1 MANQK
6 LEDQLSLALDT
17 PAQMREKS
25 DNLDTGYAPSENT
38 WELIVKYNGN
48 LDRLTGGI
56 RVEPLIAGYAIVTIP
71 ENLIGA
77 FSRMEEI
84 EFIEKPKKLYPQVT
98 AGLGASC
105 FYPLLQPVSGKA
117 LSGQGVYMAILDS
130 GIDYT
135 DPMFRY
141 ADGTTKIAWLWDQG
155 KRADAEK
162 GEKPPQGFFTGV
174 EYSRKMLNANLQ
186 KNSER
191 LTTDVTGHGTNVA
204 KIAVQGAPESEL
216 IVVKLDTARGTY
228 PSTVSLLRAFT
239 YVAKKAQAEN
249 MPVAINLSYGNTY
262 GAHDGSSLLERFI
275 DNITEVGRNV
285 ICIGA
290 GNEGASAGHFA
301 GKLSENEIQRISF
314 AMGTYERSFSLQLW
328 KWYADRMDISILSPA
343 GEQYLIRNQDAGGE
357 AQQAV
362 MEQTKLLIFSGRPQ
376 PYRKREEVYI
386 DFIPVE
392 TYLNTGIWT
401 IEITPRR
408 IANGELRLY
417 MPSAVVRSEN
427 TRFLLPSPAQTLT
440 IPSTAQKV
448 ITVGAY
454 NAYVRSYAAFSGRG
468 DAGSDRAENS
478 KPDLAAP
485 GVNIRIGEGE
495 GGAVVS
501 GTSYATPFVTAAAA
515 LLMEYG
521 IVQGNDPFLYGEK
534 VKAYLHAGARQ
545 LPGYDMWPNDQVG
558 WGENV
563 IIRSHGRKSVKS
575 SVSVHFPNTETK
587 HFFHNF
593 EENLPGLDAK

>member
-262 GAHDGSSLLERFI
+262 GAHE
-275 DNITEVGRNV
+275 
-285 ICIGA
+285 
-290 GNEGASAGHFA
+290 
-301 GKLSENEIQRISF
+301 
-314 AMGTYERSFSLQLW
+314 
-328 KWYADRMDISILSPA
+328 
-343 GEQYLIRNQDAGGE
+343 
-357 AQQAV
+357 
-362 MEQTKLLIFSGRPQ
+362 
-376 PYRKREEVYI
+376 PY
-386 DFIPVE
+386 
-392 TYLNTGIWT
+392 N
-401 IEITPRR
+401 
-408 IANGELRLY
+408 
-417 MPSAVVRSEN
+417 
-427 TRFLLPSPAQTLT
+427 
-440 IPSTAQKV
+440 
-448 ITVGAY
+448 
-454 NAYVRSYAAFSGRG
+454 
-468 DAGSDRAENS
+468 
-478 KPDLAAP
+478 
-485 GVNIRIGEGE
+485 
-495 GGAVVS
+495 
-501 GTSYATPFVTAAAA
+501 
-515 LLMEYG
+515 
-521 IVQGNDPFLYGEK
+521 
-534 VKAYLHAGARQ
+534 
-545 LPGYDMWPNDQVG
+545 
-558 WGENV
+558 
-563 IIRSHGRKSVKS
+563 
-575 SVSVHFPNTETK
+575 
-587 HFFHNF
+587 
-593 EENLPGLDAK
+593 

>member
-191 LTTDVTGHGTNVA
+191 LTTDATGHGTNVA

-328 KWYADRMDISILSPA
+328 KWYADRMDISIMSPA
-343 GEQYLIRNQDAGGE
+343 GEQYLIRNQNAGGE

-362 MEQTKLLIFSGRPQ
+362 MEQTQLLIFSGRPQ

-468 DAGSDRAENS
+468 DADSDRAENS

-545 LPGYDMWPNDQVG
+545 LPGYDIWPNDQVG
-558 WGENV
+558 WGALC
-563 IIRSHGRKSVKS
+563 
-575 SVSVHFPNTETK
+575 VSES
-587 HFFHNF
+587 
-593 EENLPGLDAK
+593 LPEK

>member
-343 GEQYLIRNQDAGGE
+343 GEQYLIRNQNAGGE

-468 DAGSDRAENS
+468 DAGSDRAENN
-478 KPDLAAP
+478 KPDLVAP

-545 LPGYDMWPNDQVG
+545 LPGYDIWPNDQVG
-558 WGENV
+558 WGALCLE
-563 IIRSHGRKSVKS
+563 S
-575 SVSVHFPNTETK
+575 S
-587 HFFHNF
+587 
-593 EENLPGLDAK
+593 LPSI

>member
-314 AMGTYERSFSLQLW
+314 AMGTYERSFSMQLW

-343 GEQYLIRNQDAGGE
+343 GEQYLIRNQNAGGE

-362 MEQTKLLIFSGRPQ
+362 MEQTQLLIFSGRPQ

-468 DAGSDRAENS
+468 DAGSDRAENN

-545 LPGYDMWPNDQVG
+545 LPGYDIWPNDQVG
-558 WGENV
+558 WGALC
-563 IIRSHGRKSVKS
+563 
-575 SVSVHFPNTETK
+575 VSES
-587 HFFHNF
+587 
-593 EENLPGLDAK
+593 LPGE

>member
-25 DNLDTGYAPSENT
+25 DNLDTGYAPEENT

-239 YVAKKAQAEN
+239 YVAKKSQAEN
-249 MPVAINLSYGNTY
+249 VPVAINLSYGNTY

-314 AMGTYERSFSLQLW
+314 AMGRYERSFSLQLW
-328 KWYADRMDISILSPA
+328 KWYADRMDISIRSPA

-408 IANGELRLY
+408 IVNGELRLY

-468 DAGSDRAENS
+468 DADSRRAVNS

-521 IVQGNDPFLYGEK
+521 IVRGNDPFLYGEK

-545 LPGYDMWPNDQVG
+545 LPGYDIWPNDQVG
-558 WGENV
+558 WGALC
-563 IIRSHGRKSVKS
+563 
-575 SVSVHFPNTETK
+575 VSES
-587 HFFHNF
+587 
-593 EENLPGLDAK
+593 LP

>member
-216 IVVKLDTARGTY
+216 IVVKLDTARGKY

-343 GEQYLIRNQDAGGE
+343 GEQYLIRNQNAGGE

-386 DFIPVE
+386 DFIPAE

-468 DAGSDRAENS
+468 DAGSDRAENN
-478 KPDLAAP
+478 KPDLTAP

-545 LPGYDMWPNDQVG
+545 LPGYDIWPNDQVG
-558 WGENV
+558 WGALC
-563 IIRSHGRKSVKS
+563 
-575 SVSVHFPNTETK
+575 VSES
-587 HFFHNF
+587 
-593 EENLPGLDAK
+593 LPEK

>member
-314 AMGTYERSFSLQLW
+314 AIGTYERSFSLQLW

-386 DFIPVE
+386 DFIPLE

-427 TRFLLPSPAQTLT
+427 TRFLLPSPVQTLT

-468 DAGSDRAENS
+468 DAGSGRAENN
-478 KPDLAAP
+478 KPDLTAP

-495 GGAVVS
+495 GGAVVN

-545 LPGYDMWPNDQVG
+545 LPGYDIWPNDQVG
-558 WGENV
+558 WGALC
-563 IIRSHGRKSVKS
+563 
-575 SVSVHFPNTETK
+575 VSES
-587 HFFHNF
+587 
-593 EENLPGLDAK
+593 LPEK

>member
-25 DNLDTGYAPSENT
+25 DNLDTGYAPEENT

-216 IVVKLDTARGTY
+216 IIVKLDTARGAY

-239 YVAKKAQAEN
+239 YVAKKVQAEN
-249 MPVAINLSYGNTY
+249 VPVAINLSYGNTY

-408 IANGELRLY
+408 IVNGELRLY

-468 DAGSDRAENS
+468 DADSRRAENS

-521 IVQGNDPFLYGEK
+521 IVRGNDPFLYGEK

-545 LPGYDMWPNDQVG
+545 LPGYNIWPNDQVG
-558 WGENV
+558 WGALC
-563 IIRSHGRKSVKS
+563 
-575 SVSVHFPNTETK
+575 VSES
-587 HFFHNF
+587 
-593 EENLPGLDAK
+593 LP

>member
-386 DFIPVE
+386 DFIPAE

-408 IANGELRLY
+408 IVNGELRLY

-468 DAGSDRAENS
+468 DAGSDWTENS

-558 WGENV
+558 WGALC
-563 IIRSHGRKSVKS
+563 
-575 SVSVHFPNTETK
+575 VSES
-587 HFFHNF
+587 
-593 EENLPGLDAK
+593 LPEK

>member
-191 LTTDVTGHGTNVA
+191 LTTDATGHGTNVA

-328 KWYADRMDISILSPA
+328 KWYADRMDISIMSPA
-343 GEQYLIRNQDAGGE
+343 GEQYLIRNQNAGGE

-362 MEQTKLLIFSGRPQ
+362 MEQTQLLIFSGRPQ

-468 DAGSDRAENS
+468 DAGNDRAENS

-545 LPGYDMWPNDQVG
+545 LPGYDIWPNDQVG
-558 WGENV
+558 WGALC
-563 IIRSHGRKSVKS
+563 
-575 SVSVHFPNTETK
+575 VSES
-587 HFFHNF
+587 
-593 EENLPGLDAK
+593 LPEK

>member
-328 KWYADRMDISILSPA
+328 KWYADRMDISIMSPA
-343 GEQYLIRNQDAGGE
+343 GEQYLIRNQNAGGE

-468 DAGSDRAENS
+468 DADSDRAENS

-515 LLMEYG
+515 LLMEYF
-521 IVQGNDPFLYGEK
+521 V
-534 VKAYLHAGARQ
+534 
-545 LPGYDMWPNDQVG
+545 W
-558 WGENV
+558 
-563 IIRSHGRKSVKS
+563 RKSQS
-575 SVSVHFPNTETK
+575 LSTCGSQTTAR
-587 HFFHNF
+587 
-593 EENLPGLDAK
+593 L

>member
-25 DNLDTGYAPSENT
+25 DNLDTGYAPSENA

-343 GEQYLIRNQDAGGE
+343 GEQYLIRNQNAGGE

-408 IANGELRLY
+408 IVNGELRLY

-468 DAGSDRAENS
+468 DAGSDRAENN
-478 KPDLAAP
+478 KPDLTAP

-545 LPGYDMWPNDQVG
+545 LPGYDIWPNDQVG
-558 WGENV
+558 WGALC
-563 IIRSHGRKSVKS
+563 
-575 SVSVHFPNTETK
+575 VSES
-587 HFFHNF
+587 
-593 EENLPGLDAK
+593 LPEK

>member
-343 GEQYLIRNQDAGGE
+343 GEQYLIRNQNAGGE

-468 DAGSDRAENS
+468 DADSDRAENS

-545 LPGYDMWPNDQVG
+545 LPGYDIWPNDQVG
-558 WGENV
+558 WGEDV
-563 IIRSHGRKSVKS
+563 IIRLH
-575 SVSVHFPNTETK
+575 
-587 HFFHNF
+587 
-593 EENLPGLDAK
+593 

>member
-105 FYPLLQPVSGKA
+105 FYPLLQPVSGKT

-174 EYSRKMLNANLQ
+174 EYSGKMLNANLQ

-343 GEQYLIRNQDAGGE
+343 GEQYLIRNQNAGGE

-468 DAGSDRAENS
+468 DAGSDRAENN
-478 KPDLAAP
+478 KPDLTAP

-515 LLMEYG
+515 LLMENG

-545 LPGYDMWPNDQVG
+545 LPGYDIWPNDQVG
-558 WGENV
+558 WGALC
-563 IIRSHGRKSVKS
+563 
-575 SVSVHFPNTETK
+575 VSES
-587 HFFHNF
+587 
-593 EENLPGLDAK
+593 LPEK

>member
-17 PAQMREKS
+17 PARMRERS
-25 DNLDTGYAPSENT
+25 GNLDTGYTPAENT

-48 LDRLTGGI
+48 LDRLTGSI

-71 ENLIGA
+71 ENLISA

-84 EFIEKPKKLYPQVT
+84 EFIEKPKKLFPQVT
-98 AGLGASC
+98 AGLRASC
-105 FYPLLQPVSGKA
+105 FYSLLQPVSGMA

-130 GIDYT
+130 GIDYR
-135 DPMFRY
+135 DPLFRY

-155 KRADAEK
+155 KQADAET
-162 GEKPPQGFFTGV
+162 GERPPQGFFTGV
-174 EYSRKMLNANLQ
+174 EYSREILNTNLQ
-186 KNSER
+186 ENGER
-191 LTTDVTGHGTNVA
+191 LTSD
-204 KIAVQGAPESEL
+204 
-216 IVVKLDTARGTY
+216 
-228 PSTVSLLRAFT
+228 VSLLRAFT

-285 ICIGA
+285 ICVGA

-301 GKLSENEIQRISF
+301 GKLTENEIQRISF
-314 AMGTYERSFSLQLW
+314 AMGTYESSFSLQIW
-328 KWYADRMDISILSPA
+328 KWYADQMDISIISPA
-343 GEQYLIRNQDAGGE
+343 GIRYLIRDQAAEGE
-357 AQQAV
+357 AQQTV
-362 MEQTKLLIFSGRPQ
+362 MEQTQLLIFSGRPQ
-376 PYRKREEVYI
+376 PYRTREEVYI

-392 TYLNTGIWT
+392 TYLDTGIWT
-401 IEITPRR
+401 VEITPQR
-408 IANGELRLY
+408 IVNGEVRLY

-427 TRFLLPSPAQTLT
+427 TRFLLPSPALTLT

-454 NAYVRSYAAFSGRG
+454 NAYARSYAAFSGRG
-468 DAGSDRAENS
+468 EAGNRGAENS

-495 GGAVVS
+495 SGTMVS

-521 IVQGNDPFLYGEK
+521 IVQGRDPFLYGEK
-534 VKAYLHAGARQ
+534 VKAYLLAGARQ
-545 LPGYDMWPNDQVG
+545 LPGYDIWPNDQMG
-558 WGENV
+558 WGALC
-563 IIRSHGRKSVKS
+563 
-575 SVSVHFPNTETK
+575 VSQS
-587 HFFHNF
+587 
-593 EENLPGLDAK
+593 LL

>member
-17 PAQMREKS
+17 PVQMREKS

-343 GEQYLIRNQDAGGE
+343 GEQYLIRNQNTGGE

-362 MEQTKLLIFSGRPQ
+362 MEQTSLLIFSGRPQ

-468 DAGSDRAENS
+468 DAGSDRAENN
-478 KPDLAAP
+478 KPDLVAP

-545 LPGYDMWPNDQVG
+545 LPGYDIWPNDQVG
-558 WGENV
+558 WGALC
-563 IIRSHGRKSVKS
+563 
-575 SVSVHFPNTETK
+575 VSES
-587 HFFHNF
+587 
-593 EENLPGLDAK
+593 LPEK

>member
-386 DFIPVE
+386 DFIPAE

-401 IEITPRR
+401 IKITPRR

-468 DAGSDRAENS
+468 DAGSDRAENN

-545 LPGYDMWPNDQVG
+545 LPGYDIWPNDQVG
-558 WGENV
+558 WGALC
-563 IIRSHGRKSVKS
+563 
-575 SVSVHFPNTETK
+575 VSES
-587 HFFHNF
+587 
-593 EENLPGLDAK
+593 LPEK

>member
-362 MEQTKLLIFSGRPQ
+362 MEQTNLLIFSGRPQ

-545 LPGYDMWPNDQVG
+545 LPGYDIWPNDQVG
-558 WGENV
+558 WGALC
-563 IIRSHGRKSVKS
+563 
-575 SVSVHFPNTETK
+575 VSES
-587 HFFHNF
+587 
-593 EENLPGLDAK
+593 LPEK

>member
-1 MANQK
+1 MTNQK

-386 DFIPVE
+386 DFIPLE

-468 DAGSDRAENS
+468 DAGSDRAENN
-478 KPDLAAP
+478 KPDLTAP

-545 LPGYDMWPNDQVG
+545 LPGYDIWPNDQVG
-558 WGENV
+558 WGALC
-563 IIRSHGRKSVKS
+563 
-575 SVSVHFPNTETK
+575 VSES
-587 HFFHNF
+587 
-593 EENLPGLDAK
+593 LPEK

>member
-328 KWYADRMDISILSPA
+328 KWYADRLDISILSPA
-343 GEQYLIRNQDAGGE
+343 GEQYLIRNQNAGGE

-362 MEQTKLLIFSGRPQ
+362 MEQTQLLIFSGRPQ

-468 DAGSDRAENS
+468 DAGSDRAENN

-545 LPGYDMWPNDQVG
+545 LPGYDIWPNDQVG
-558 WGENV
+558 WGALC
-563 IIRSHGRKSVKS
+563 
-575 SVSVHFPNTETK
+575 VSES
-587 HFFHNF
+587 
-593 EENLPGLDAK
+593 LPEK

>member
-545 LPGYDMWPNDQVG
+545 LPGYDIWPNDQVG
-558 WGENV
+558 WGALC
-563 IIRSHGRKSVKS
+563 
-575 SVSVHFPNTETK
+575 VSES
-587 HFFHNF
+587 
-593 EENLPGLDAK
+593 LPEK

>member
-343 GEQYLIRNQDAGGE
+343 GEQYLIRNQNTGGE

-468 DAGSDRAENS
+468 DAGNDRAENS

-545 LPGYDMWPNDQVG
+545 LPGYDIWPNDQVG
-558 WGENV
+558 WGALC
-563 IIRSHGRKSVKS
+563 
-575 SVSVHFPNTETK
+575 VSES
-587 HFFHNF
+587 
-593 EENLPGLDAK
+593 LPGE

>member
-468 DAGSDRAENS
+468 DAGSGRAENN
-478 KPDLAAP
+478 KPDLTAP

-501 GTSYATPFVTAAAA
+501 GTSYATPFVTAAVA

-521 IVQGNDPFLYGEK
+521 IVRGNDPFLYGEK

-545 LPGYDMWPNDQVG
+545 LPGYDIWPNDQVG
-558 WGENV
+558 WGALC
-563 IIRSHGRKSVKS
+563 
-575 SVSVHFPNTETK
+575 VSES
-587 HFFHNF
+587 
-593 EENLPGLDAK
+593 LPEK

>member
-343 GEQYLIRNQDAGGE
+343 GEQYLIRNQNAGGE

-362 MEQTKLLIFSGRPQ
+362 MEQTQLLIFSGRPQ

-468 DAGSDRAENS
+468 DAGSDWAENS

-545 LPGYDMWPNDQVG
+545 LPGYDIWPNDQVG
-558 WGENV
+558 WGEDV
-563 IIRSHGRKSVKS
+563 IIRLH
-575 SVSVHFPNTETK
+575 
-587 HFFHNF
+587 
-593 EENLPGLDAK
+593 

>member
-343 GEQYLIRNQDAGGE
+343 GEQYLIRNQNAGGE

-468 DAGSDRAENS
+468 DAGNDRAENS

-501 GTSYATPFVTAAAA
+501 GTSFASPFVTAAAA

-545 LPGYDMWPNDQVG
+545 LPGYDIWPNDQVG
-558 WGENV
+558 WGALC
-563 IIRSHGRKSVKS
+563 
-575 SVSVHFPNTETK
+575 VSES
-587 HFFHNF
+587 
-593 EENLPGLDAK
+593 LPEK

>member
-204 KIAVQGAPESEL
+204 KIAVQGAPESDL

-362 MEQTKLLIFSGRPQ
+362 MEQTNLLIFSGRPQ

-417 MPSAVVRSEN
+417 MPSSVVRSEN

-468 DAGSDRAENS
+468 DAGNDRAENS

-545 LPGYDMWPNDQVG
+545 LPGYDIWPNDQVG
-558 WGENV
+558 WGALC
-563 IIRSHGRKSVKS
+563 
-575 SVSVHFPNTETK
+575 VSES
-587 HFFHNF
+587 
-593 EENLPGLDAK
+593 LPEK

>member
-174 EYSRKMLNANLQ
+174 EYSRKMINANLQ

-343 GEQYLIRNQDAGGE
+343 GEQYLIRNQNAGGE

-362 MEQTKLLIFSGRPQ
+362 MEQTQLLIFSGRPQ

-468 DAGSDRAENS
+468 DAGSDWAENS

-545 LPGYDMWPNDQVG
+545 LPGYDIWPNDQVG
-558 WGENV
+558 WGALCISE
-563 IIRSHGRKSVKS
+563 S
-575 SVSVHFPNTETK
+575 
-587 HFFHNF
+587 
-593 EENLPGLDAK
+593 LPEK

>member
-191 LTTDVTGHGTNVA
+191 LSTDVTGHGTNVA

-343 GEQYLIRNQDAGGE
+343 GEQYLIRNQNAGGE

-468 DAGSDRAENS
+468 DAGSDRAENN
-478 KPDLAAP
+478 KPDLTAP

-545 LPGYDMWPNDQVG
+545 LPGYDIWPNDQVG
-558 WGENV
+558 WGALC
-563 IIRSHGRKSVKS
+563 
-575 SVSVHFPNTETK
+575 VSES
-587 HFFHNF
+587 
-593 EENLPGLDAK
+593 LPEK

>member
-249 MPVAINLSYGNTY
+249 IPVAINLSYGNTY

-343 GEQYLIRNQDAGGE
+343 GEQYLIRNHNAGGE

-386 DFIPVE
+386 DFIPAE

-408 IANGELRLY
+408 IVNGELRLY

-468 DAGSDRAENS
+468 DAGSDRAENN

-558 WGENV
+558 WGALC
-563 IIRSHGRKSVKS
+563 
-575 SVSVHFPNTETK
+575 VSES
-587 HFFHNF
+587 
-593 EENLPGLDAK
+593 LPEK

>member
-174 EYSRKMLNANLQ
+174 EYSRKMLNTNLQ

-343 GEQYLIRNQDAGGE
+343 GEQYLIRNQNAGGE

-376 PYRKREEVYI
+376 P
-386 DFIPVE
+386 
-392 TYLNTGIWT
+392 
-401 IEITPRR
+401 
-408 IANGELRLY
+408 
-417 MPSAVVRSEN
+417 
-427 TRFLLPSPAQTLT
+427 
-440 IPSTAQKV
+440 
-448 ITVGAY
+448 
-454 NAYVRSYAAFSGRG
+454 
-468 DAGSDRAENS
+468 
-478 KPDLAAP
+478 
-485 GVNIRIGEGE
+485 
-495 GGAVVS
+495 
-501 GTSYATPFVTAAAA
+501 
-515 LLMEYG
+515 
-521 IVQGNDPFLYGEK
+521 
-534 VKAYLHAGARQ
+534 
-545 LPGYDMWPNDQVG
+545 
-558 WGENV
+558 
-563 IIRSHGRKSVKS
+563 
-575 SVSVHFPNTETK
+575 
-587 HFFHNF
+587 
-593 EENLPGLDAK
+593 

>member
-77 FSRMEEI
+77 FSQMEEI

-328 KWYADRMDISILSPA
+328 KWYADRMDISIMSPA
-343 GEQYLIRNQDAGGE
+343 GEQYLIRNQNAGGE

-362 MEQTKLLIFSGRPQ
+362 MEQTQLLIFSGRPQ

-468 DAGSDRAENS
+468 DADSDRAENS

-545 LPGYDMWPNDQVG
+545 LPGYDIWPNDQVG
-558 WGENV
+558 WGALC
-563 IIRSHGRKSVKS
+563 
-575 SVSVHFPNTETK
+575 VSES
-587 HFFHNF
+587 
-593 EENLPGLDAK
+593 LPEK

>member
-328 KWYADRMDISILSPA
+328 KWYADRMDISIMSPA
-343 GEQYLIRNQDAGGE
+343 GEQYLIRNQNAGGE

-468 DAGSDRAENS
+468 DADSDRAENN

-545 LPGYDMWPNDQVG
+545 LPGYDIWPNDQVG
-558 WGENV
+558 WGALC
-563 IIRSHGRKSVKS
+563 
-575 SVSVHFPNTETK
+575 VSES
-587 HFFHNF
+587 
-593 EENLPGLDAK
+593 LPEK

>member
-343 GEQYLIRNQDAGGE
+343 GEQYLIRNQNAGGE

-362 MEQTKLLIFSGRPQ
+362 MEQTQLLIFSGRPQ

-468 DAGSDRAENS
+468 DAGNDRAENS

-545 LPGYDMWPNDQVG
+545 LPGYDIWPNDQVG
-558 WGENV
+558 WGEDV
-563 IIRSHGRKSVKS
+563 IIRLH
-575 SVSVHFPNTETK
+575 
-587 HFFHNF
+587 
-593 EENLPGLDAK
+593 

>member
-468 DAGSDRAENS
+468 DVGSDRAENS

-545 LPGYDMWPNDQVG
+545 LPGYDIWPNDQVG
-558 WGENV
+558 WGALC
-563 IIRSHGRKSVKS
+563 
-575 SVSVHFPNTETK
+575 VSES
-587 HFFHNF
+587 
-593 EENLPGLDAK
+593 LPEK

>member
-301 GKLSENEIQRISF
+301 GKLSENDIQRISF

-343 GEQYLIRNQDAGGE
+343 GEQYLIRNQNAGGE

-468 DAGSDRAENS
+468 DAGNDRAENN

-545 LPGYDMWPNDQVG
+545 LPGYDIWPNDQVG
-558 WGENV
+558 WGALC
-563 IIRSHGRKSVKS
+563 
-575 SVSVHFPNTETK
+575 VSES
-587 HFFHNF
+587 
-593 EENLPGLDAK
+593 LPEK

>member
-301 GKLSENEIQRISF
+301 GKLSGNEIQRISF

-343 GEQYLIRNQDAGGE
+343 GEQYLIRNQNAGGE

-468 DAGSDRAENS
+468 DAGSDRAENN
-478 KPDLAAP
+478 KPDLVAP

-545 LPGYDMWPNDQVG
+545 LPGYDIWPNDQVG
-558 WGENV
+558 WGALC
-563 IIRSHGRKSVKS
+563 
-575 SVSVHFPNTETK
+575 VSES
-587 HFFHNF
+587 
-593 EENLPGLDAK
+593 LPEK

>member
-314 AMGTYERSFSLQLW
+314 AMGIYERSFSLQLW

-545 LPGYDMWPNDQVG
+545 LPGYDIWPNDQVG
-558 WGENV
+558 WGALC
-563 IIRSHGRKSVKS
+563 
-575 SVSVHFPNTETK
+575 VSES
-587 HFFHNF
+587 
-593 EENLPGLDAK
+593 LPGE

>member
-314 AMGTYERSFSLQLW
+314 AMGTYERSFSMQLW

-343 GEQYLIRNQDAGGE
+343 GEQYLIRNQNAGGE

-468 DAGSDRAENS
+468 DAGSDRAENN

-545 LPGYDMWPNDQVG
+545 LPGYDIWPNDQVG
-558 WGENV
+558 WGALC
-563 IIRSHGRKSVKS
+563 
-575 SVSVHFPNTETK
+575 VSES
-587 HFFHNF
+587 
-593 EENLPGLDAK
+593 LPGE

>member
-191 LTTDVTGHGTNVA
+191 LTIDVTGHGTNVA

-314 AMGTYERSFSLQLW
+314 AMGTYERSFSMQLW
-328 KWYADRMDISILSPA
+328 KWYADQMDISILSPA
-343 GEQYLIRNQDAGGE
+343 GEQYLIRNQNAGGE

-392 TYLNTGIWT
+392 TYLNTGFWT

-408 IANGELRLY
+408 IVNGELRLY

-468 DAGSDRAENS
+468 DAGSDRAENN

-521 IVQGNDPFLYGEK
+521 IVQGNDPYLYGEK

-545 LPGYDMWPNDQVG
+545 LPGYDIWPNDQVG
-558 WGENV
+558 WGALC
-563 IIRSHGRKSVKS
+563 
-575 SVSVHFPNTETK
+575 VSES
-587 HFFHNF
+587 
-593 EENLPGLDAK
+593 LPEK

>member
-343 GEQYLIRNQDAGGE
+343 GEQYLIRNQNAGGE

-468 DAGSDRAENS
+468 DAGNDRAENS

-521 IVQGNDPFLYGEK
+521 IVQGNDPYLYGEK

-545 LPGYDMWPNDQVG
+545 LPGYDIWPNDQVG
-558 WGENV
+558 WGALC
-563 IIRSHGRKSVKS
+563 
-575 SVSVHFPNTETK
+575 VSES
-587 HFFHNF
+587 
-593 EENLPGLDAK
+593 LPEK